1 MANTNTSITTDQLN
15 TVLYAT
21 ENGNNPATL
30 RSFSYAG
37 GGTSSYSFGVLQL
50 DVGTNHGNVQ
60 GFLEQN
66 GFSSDQVAELSQHG
80 GLSANE
86 LATLNKQLQAIP
98 QATMDTYINQQLTTS
113 VDHVDSLVGSLQTA
127 NPGVAKAISDSP
139 ELQLALADYDNQFTI
154 SGVGQPAK
162 PNTMLSYLEGNPVHL
177 PGGTLQLGDTISR
190 TDIQN
195 FINATKYGQENPTSV
210 QNREQRL
217 VGALDTLNIAH
228 TPAQSTGG
236 QQPHAPTA
244 GSVLKQGDS
253 GAGVHTLQ
261 TQLNQLGANV
271 QEDSKFG
278 PGTKTAVEAF
288 QRAHQLT
295 PDGVVGSRTQD
306 AIEQAVKQQQ
316 AQAPGTAPATP
327 VPPNA
332 PAAPNTPASS
342 SLNDPANPGHEMFL
356 QAKKAVYE
364 LDAQQGRTPDQK
376 SDNMAAALTVAAQA
390 DGMTRIDK
398 VLLSDDA
405 TRAWAVQGDL
415 NSPFKQY
422 TDVGVTQAVNTSVA
436 QSSLAFNQES
446 AQQQN
451 SQTQNQAQQQQ
462 QQPQPQQPQ
471 PQPQQQPAPTR

>member
-60 GFLEQN
+60 GFLQQN
-66 GFSSDQVAELSQHG
+66 GFSSDQIAALSQHG
-80 GLSANE
+80 GLSSSE
-86 LATLNKQLQAIP
+86 LATLDTQLQAIP

-127 NPGVAKAISDSP
+127 NPGVASAISGSP

-154 SGVGQPAK
+154 SGVGQPAR

-210 QNREQRL
+210 HNREQRL
-217 VGALDTLNIAH
+217 VGALDALNIDH

-236 QQPHAPTA
+236 RPGPAPA
-244 GSVLKQGDS
+244 GGSVLKEGDNS
-253 GAGVHTLQ
+253 AAVHTLQ
-261 TQLNQLGANV
+261 TQLNQLGAHV
-271 QEDSKFG
+271 QEDGKFG
-278 PGTKTAVEAF
+278 PGTKAAVETF
-288 QRAHQLT
+288 QQAHQLT
-295 PDGVVGSRTQD
+295 PDGVVGSKT
-306 AIEQAVKQQQ
+306 EQAIQQ
-316 AQAPGTAPATP
+316 AMQQHQAPTQAPTQTPAGAPATP
-327 VPPNA
+327 APQAA
-332 PAAPNTPASS
+332 PAAAPAGS
-342 SLNDPANPGHEMFL
+342 SLTDPANPGHELFQ
-356 QAKKAVYE
+356 QARNAVYQ
-364 LDAQQGRTPDQK
+364 LDAQQGRQPDQS
-376 SDNMAAALTVAAQA
+376 SDNMAAALTVAAQNN
-390 DGMTRIDK
+390 GMTRIDK

-415 NSPFKQY
+415 QSPFKQY
-422 TDVGVTQAVNTSVA
+422 TDVGITQAVNTTVA
-436 QSSLAFNQES
+436 QSSAAFNQA

-451 SQTQNQAQQQQ
+451 GQTQNQTQQQQ
-462 QQPQPQQPQ
+462 QQ
-471 PQPQQQPAPTR
+471 QQQQQMPAPAR